1 LAASQAI
8 ADEPSP
14 AVGTIASEAIAAPA
28 PDGDFDPE
36 VGEPRTVEVGLSPF
50 PTPEYVVVQSAGEL
64 NDHMSRLLNQ
74 RWLGLD
80 TETTGLDVVS
90 DKVCLVQLAPADGS
104 PVVIVDLRRIDP
116 RALAPLVYSDAGPVL
131 VGHNLAFDLGMLHTA
146 SVGVLECPSPK
157 WLFDTELLE
166 RLLRASWAQA
176 PRGTYSLQQLVGRYF
191 NQDLPKEQQLSD
203 FSRELSREQLDY
215 AAKDAAAV
223 SALAMPV
230 REAIMAAGMPEV
242 AKLEM
247 ACLPFMIWLD
257 ISGVPLDA
265 ERWVALADGAQT
277 EQARLELELTELSGT
292 GGLMAGAGDFRFST
306 VNWAAPAQVLKLLQ
320 ERGLD
325 PRDGSGK
332 PSTEADVLAALAED
346 DPIVDLLLRYREAS
360 TRVDRYGVTWL
371 SQWLRADGRVQ
382 PDYHQLGTTVGR
394 MSVSDPMIQGV
405 PRGPKYRSA
414 LRPADGRVWI
424 KGDYSQID
432 LRVIAEHA
440 PDQTLID
447 AYQNGVDVHRLTA
460 GRVRGVDPKQV
471 SAEDRQAAKSANFG
485 LSYGLGATRFI
496 AQARSEYGVSLTRAE
511 SEQFR
516 AGFFELY
523 PGIRAWH
530 NRVREPYGQETPTD
544 IVVPSGR
551 RRLGVKRFTEKLPS
565 PIQMQ
570 VSDGFKRGLAELWRT
585 RDQVGGDPKPV
596 VVAHDEVGVEVDG
609 DHAEEAAEWM
619 RAGMTTGMQTILT
632 QVPVV
637 FETTVGADW
646 AGTPLGKE
654 DG

>member
-1 LAASQAI
+1 MEGMIPTLCARARNY
-8 ADEPSP
+8 DG
-14 AVGTIASEAIAAPA
+14 GT
-28 PDGDFDPE
+28 PD
-36 VGEPRTVEVGLSPF
+36 VEVGLSPF

-64 NDHMSRLLNQ
+64 EEHWPRLLDQ

-80 TETTGLDVVS
+80 CETTGLDVVS

-104 PVVIVDLRRIDP
+104 PVVIVDTRAVDP
-116 RALAPLVYSDAGPVL
+116 RALVPLVEADAGPVL
-131 VGHNLAFDLGMLHTA
+131 VGHNLEYDLSMLHQA
-146 SVGVLECPSPK
+146 SGGALFCPSTR

-166 RLLRASWAQA
+166 RLLGASWTTA
-176 PRGTYSLQQLVGRYF
+176 PRGTYSLQQLVQRYL
-191 NQDLPKEQQLSD
+191 NQDLPKDERLSD
-203 FSRELSREQLDY
+203 WNARELSRDQLDY

-223 SALAMPV
+223 QALAMPV
-230 REAIMAAGMPEV
+230 RDAIMAAGMRDV
-242 AKLEM
+242 AKVELG
-247 ACLPFMIWLD
+247 CLPFMVWLD
-257 ISGVPLDA
+257 VSGVPLDA
-265 ERWVALADGAQT
+265 KRWVALADGAQAD
-277 EQARLELELTELSGT
+277 QARLELELTQLSGT
-292 GGLMAGAGDFRFST
+292 GGLMGTIGDLRFSS
-306 VNWAAPAQVLKLLQ
+306 VNWGAPAQVLKFLQ

-346 DPIVDLLLRYREAS
+346 DPLIDLLLRYRDAS

-371 SQWLRADGRVQ
+371 SEWLRADGRVH
-382 PDYHQLGTTVGR
+382 PNYHQLGTTVGR

-432 LRVIAEHA
+432 LRVIAEYA
-440 PDQTLID
+440 PDETLIY
-447 AYQNGVDVHRLTA
+447 AYRHGVDIHRLTA
-460 GRVRGVDPKQV
+460 GRVRGVDPNQV

-496 AQARSEYGVSLTRAE
+496 AQARSEYGVRLTRAE

-530 NRVREPYGQETPTD
+530 NRVREPYGQETPSD

-570 VSDGFKRGLAELWRT
+570 VSDGFKRGLAEVWST
-585 RDQVGGDPKPV
+585 RLQVGGDPKPV
-596 VVAHDEVGVEVDG
+596 LVAHDEVGVEVDCG
-609 DHAEEAAEWM
+609 HAEEAAAWM
-619 RAGMTTGMQTILT
+619 RAGMTAGMQTILK

-637 FETTVGADW
+637 FETTIGQDW
-646 AGTPLGKE
+646 AGTPLE
-654 DG
+654 EV